1 LSQFKFGLD
10 AIEESNGSGGNNGPQ
25 SEFAKLPSGT
35 ALKVKLT
42 GLDNVMRYYG
52 YGVYKRV
59 NTFIAKN
66 PSERNAKGY
75 VEKNPTPWDL
85 ASQYYYDKAS
95 ELLKDV
101 DKDDKDAV
109 KAVKDAK
116 PYKDLASE
124 GYKFS
129 GKKRYAIGFID
140 LETGKQIVL
149 DFTGKQF
156 DDVLKPALVKYEP
169 KKDKIAFELEKTG
182 AGTNTKIMLTPII
195 DMDEDLTD
203 KERASFD
210 KSVGKEFDKQ
220 LFDGLLF
227 EADEKTQTENLVA
240 AGFDITLIGLSI
252 GATSESEEKGDED
265 YGF

>member
-75 VEKNPTPWDL
+75 VEKDPTPWDL
-85 ASQYYYDKAS
+85 VSQYYYDKAKVA
-95 ELLKDV
+95 EEGG
-101 DKDDKDAV
+101 
-109 KAVKDAK
+109 
-116 PYKDLASE
+116 ASE
-124 GYKFS
+124 DEVKKLRTEAYKYS

-252 GATSESEEKGDED
+252 GATSETEEKGDED